1 MLENE
6 NKRYI
11 TWDQMEG
18 LVNKLA
24 TIIKNH
30 LMLNPLS
37 NIDSIYGIPRGGS
50 IPAVM
55 LSHKLGIPYS
65 EKITLTSLIVD
76 DICDSGVTLKE
87 WEGYTTAVLLFK
99 PHTSCAVPT
108 LYGSTHNSDEWIVFP
123 WERNDSNPIQD
134 YKI

>member
-11 TWDQMEG
+11 TWDQVEG
-18 LVNKLA
+18 LVSELA
-24 TIIKNH
+24 NLIRYDF
-30 LMLNPLS
+30 S
-37 NIDSIYGIPRGGS
+37 DIDSIYGIPRGGL

-55 LSHKLGIPYS
+55 LSHKLGIPIS
-65 EKITLTSLIVD
+65 KKITLTSLIVD

-87 WEGYTTAVLLFK
+87 WEEYTTAVLLFK
-99 PHTSCAVPT
+99 PHTSFVVPT

-123 WERNDSNPIQD
+123 WERNGSNPIQD